1 MIWSKGACVVMGG
14 TEWMDGGKLD
24 VDGRAWRILCSCAW
38 KHLLAGCERENSDDR
53 DWSIVL

>member
-1 MIWSKGACVVMGG
+1 VVMGG